1 MSQIQQ
7 VLNLQDT
14 QLANAMSELSS
25 NPAKLNSFITQRK
38 AAVYN
43 SVTKEHSDNFQKV
56 YGDFTR
62 ASDGTSNILYYHTRN
77 KDLDNTQRAV
87 FDKTRSEANAVLT
100 DSQNAK
106 RQFQINEWTSNNK
119 MDTLFFFQL
128 LLIVLTLMAPLLYA
142 NKLGM
147 IPQSVYYG
155 ISSLIGI
162 AVVLTLLVRYQYT
175 SQIRD
180 NRLWNRRRF
189 AQMGGPPTTSCE
201 ALGALQDQASAAYTA
216 GLAEIKDEAL
226 SFTQNALSATQSGL
240 NMVNS
245 SIASPSNPPATNGPA
260 TSSS

>member
-1 MSQIQQ
+1 MSTQTQQ

-14 QLANAMSELSS
+14 ELANAMSDLQS

-38 AAVYN
+38 ADVYN

-77 KDLDNTQRAV
+77 KDLDSTQEAV
-87 FDKTRSEANAVLT
+87 FSKTQSEANAVLM

-106 RQFQINEWTSNNK
+106 RQFEMNEWTSNNK
-119 MDTLFFFQL
+119 MDTLFFFQI

-142 NKLGM
+142 NKIGM

-155 ISSLIGI
+155 LSSLIGI
-162 AVVLTLLVRYQYT
+162 AVVLTLLVRAQYT

-189 AQMGGPPTTSCE
+189 AQMGGPPALSCE
-201 ALGALQDQASAAYTA
+201 ALGSLEDQASSAFTA
-216 GLAEIKDEAL
+216 GVADI
-226 SFTQNALSATQSGL
+226 QSGVSSLVQNTL
-240 NMVNS
+240 N
-245 SIASPSNPPATNGPA
+245 
-260 TSSS
+260 